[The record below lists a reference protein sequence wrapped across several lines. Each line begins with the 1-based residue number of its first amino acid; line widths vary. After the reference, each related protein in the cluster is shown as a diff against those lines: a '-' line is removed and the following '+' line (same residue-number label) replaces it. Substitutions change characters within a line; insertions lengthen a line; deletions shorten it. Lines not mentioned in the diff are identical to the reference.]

1 MFSFT
6 NEICL
11 GLKSVRKQGKLARE
25 TTDHLNESHEL
36 FANQAV
42 LLLLLAVHPLFP
54 TRRSQVKLDA
64 MGWMLKEK
72 QWDD

>member
-11 GLKSVRKQGKLARE
+11 GSQSVRKQGKLARE
-25 TTDHLNESHEL
+25 TTDHLNESYEL

-42 LLLLLAVHPLFP
+42 SLLLLAVHPLFP
-54 TRRSQVKLDA
+54 TRRSQVNLDA